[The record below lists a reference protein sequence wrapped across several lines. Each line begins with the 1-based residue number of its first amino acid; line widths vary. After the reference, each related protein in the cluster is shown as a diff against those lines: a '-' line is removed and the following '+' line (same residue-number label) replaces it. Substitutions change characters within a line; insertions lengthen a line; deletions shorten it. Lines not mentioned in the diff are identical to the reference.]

1 MVNQVMDSQTL
12 LGTFIPFFSKMA
24 VAICSNCAQANISVM
39 FLVTESIN
47 RPSLLLG
54 WLARGW

>member
-12 LGTFIPFFSKMA
+12 LVTFILFLKMT